1 MTKSFQGLRVLD
13 FSTTIAGPHCTRM
26 LADMGAEVIKVETTE
41 GETMRTRPP
50 VRNNC
55 STAFGQLNVGK
66 NSLVLDLKSAGG
78 IEVIRRLIAST
89 DVLVEN
95 FRPGVMRRLKL
106 DYDSLKGINPKLIY
120 CSISGYGQTG
130 PSAELP
136 AYAPVI
142 HAASG
147 YEMAHLAYQPGRSR
161 PDYCG
166 IYHADVLTGVYAF
179 GAVSAALYQRHGTGL
194 GQHIDVSML
203 ESMLSLTLNEVQWSQ
218 FEVKPPQRPMFGPIE
233 TADGYVMV
241 AIASEKTFQ
250 SLMKVIGHPEWVSD
264 PRFAAYADRREN
276 WASLMDG
283 RRSLVARGDDRKLPH
298 CAQCR
303 GCSEFGL
310 SHGGAGTGRSANRA
324 SRRAGRGRGWRR
336 HVQGSQPAIPDVR
349 GRASRRPSGW
359 QRWAST
365 RSRICGRPGFRK
377 MKSRPSPASGW
388 RQRRVDQARREKACG
403 FSTGAILWPCRRLQ
417 FQPICGA
424 VVDDP
429 EYRTLGLGGRAS
441 NESGNP
447 LARLCANVS
456 CRGIWPCFGGKS
468 LGCKSRQCP
477 KAGRQHHRRPRG

>member
-1 MTKSFQGLRVLD
+1 MTERQNAADNSTKSFQGLRVLD

-26 LADMGAEVIKVETTE
+26 LADMGAEVIKIESAE

-50 VRNNC
+50 LRNQC
-55 STAFGQLNVGK
+55 STAFGQLNIGK
-66 NSLVLDLKSAGG
+66 NSLVLDLKSPAG
-78 IEVIRRLIAST
+78 IEVVLRLIAST

-106 DYDSLKGINPKLIY
+106 DYGSLQQLNPKLIY

-179 GAVSAALYQRHGTGL
+179 GAISAALYQRHGTQR

-203 ESMLSLTLNEVQWSQ
+203 ESMLSLTLNELQWSQ
-218 FEVKPPQRPMFGPIE
+218 FEVKPTQRPMFGPIA

-264 PRFAAYADRREN
+264 PRFAAYADRRDH
-276 WASLMDG
+276 WADLMNG
-283 RRSLVARGDDRKLPH
+283 VEAWSCAVTTKECLVALNAEGVPSSAYRTVAQALDDPQIAHRGALAEVEDGGGTFKVLNLPFRMSGAGVSAAKRMATLGEH
-298 CAQCR
+298 TIAYLR
-303 GCSEFGL
+303 ETGL
-310 SHGGAGTGRSANRA
+310 SEDEIAAFTGKRLVAA
-324 SRRAGRGRGWRR
+324 
-336 HVQGSQPAIPDVR
+336 
-349 GRASRRPSGW
+349 
-359 QRWAST
+359 
-365 RSRICGRPGFRK
+365 PG
-377 MKSRPSPASGW
+377 
-388 RQRRVDQARREKACG
+388 
-403 FSTGAILWPCRRLQ
+403 
-417 FQPICGA
+417 
-424 VVDDP
+424 
-429 EYRTLGLGGRAS
+429 
-441 NESGNP
+441 
-447 LARLCANVS
+447 
-456 CRGIWPCFGGKS
+456 
-468 LGCKSRQCP
+468 
-477 KAGRQHHRRPRG
+477 